1 MKRPKL
7 KDFQEICDA
16 KGGIVSAIARVFNV
30 QRVTVYD
37 WIEKYPKYA
46 EAVEAARDAF
56 LDAAETR
63 LQSLVQGSPLIEKNE
78 ETGEPEFKG
87 WITPPSET
95 AIIFTLRTLG
105 KKRGYTER
113 TETEL
118 SGHIDK
124 DVNINFSALTNE
136 ELLQYNQL
144 LEKIHAKK

>member
-16 KGGIVSAIARVFNV
+16 KGGIISAIARALGI

-37 WIEKYPKYA
+37 WMEKYPKYA
-46 EAVEAARDAF
+46 EAVEAARDTF
-56 LDAAETR
+56 LDTAETR
-63 LQSLVQGSPLIEKNE
+63 LQSLVQGVPKIETD
-78 ETGEPEFKG
+78 ETGEPKFAG
-87 WITPPSET
+87 WETPPSET

-118 SGHIDK
+118 SGQIK
-124 DVNINFSALTNE
+124 GNVEINFSALTDE

-144 LEKIHAKK
+144 LEKIHGKKQ